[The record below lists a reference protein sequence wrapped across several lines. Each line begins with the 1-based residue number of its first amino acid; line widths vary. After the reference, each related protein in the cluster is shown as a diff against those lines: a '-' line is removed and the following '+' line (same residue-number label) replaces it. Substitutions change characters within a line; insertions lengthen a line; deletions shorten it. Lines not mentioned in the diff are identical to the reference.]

1 MDLVI
6 SYIRHSLLPDKLM
19 YICQWEEIWAW
30 LSLGL
35 YRERPSDRSRKLHI
49 RALCFFFHTLPMT
62 RKSSF
67 VWFSGAYLQPLE
79 MMTWLYFYTV
89 KVWEDQM
96 VNSGE
101 MRSYFMKFQWQL
113 TSVKFSFKRR
123 RGKRQIFETESSL
136 PFHLYFHFPYI
147 FSKCGQR
154 LSASYLW
161 SKSYN
166 FHHLTT
172 LQHLFTSKCLCWWYW
187 WCFHH
192 GANHSAAE
200 AAMLFCVLAC
210 SGMKS
215 KTCTPLILNPQNP
228 LTFLYWS
235 LGVRTEL
242 D

>member
-101 MRSYFMKFQWQL
+101 LRSYFMKFQWQL

-166 FHHLTT
+166 FHPRAKKPYIYAARKISFGVSYWAGIEERYGGVLLQNCSYSISSQANVCVDGTDGVFTT
-172 LQHLFTSKCLCWWYW
+172 VLITRLQKQQC
-187 WCFHH
+187 CFV
-192 GANHSAAE
+192 
-200 AAMLFCVLAC
+200 C
-210 SGMKS
+210 
-215 KTCTPLILNPQNP
+215 
-228 LTFLYWS
+228 
-235 LGVRTEL
+235 
-242 D
+242 